1 MKLIPLTRGHVAQVS
16 DCDYPWISQHSWCA
30 VGTLLNNR
38 YARRMD
44 ADRQSIT
51 MHLEVAKRMGIV
63 GLVDH
68 QDRNTFNN
76 QRENL
81 RPCTVVQN
89 AQNRG
94 KRANAKFR
102 YKGVVWTPHMQQWR
116 ARITLN
122 KKLIHLGYFFDEA
135 DAARA
140 YDEAARTCFG
150 AFACPNFP

>member
-1 MKLIPLTRGHVAQVS
+1 
-16 DCDYPWISQHSWCA
+16 
-30 VGTLLNNR
+30 
-38 YARRMD
+38 
-44 ADRQSIT
+44 
-51 MHLEVAKRMGIV
+51 MHREVAEQMGIM

-68 QDRNTFNN
+68 RDRNSLNN

-81 RPCTVVQN
+81 RSCTVAQN
-89 AQNRG
+89 NQNRG
-94 KRANAKFR
+94 KKRAKARSR
-102 YKGVVWTPHMQQWR
+102 YKGVAWTPHMQQWR